1 MEALVTDPYTRLDK
15 KSKLFA
21 TNSIVIGT
29 KELFQRKI
37 YVKKHFSFFTKWH
50 FENFANRMNLEVR
63 K

>member
-1 MEALVTDPYTRLDK
+1 METLVTNPYTRLDQ

-21 TNSIVIGT
+21 TNSIGAGT
-29 KELFQRKI
+29 KELVQRKI